1 MCASTG
7 ERMTD
12 PISTVSTWQR
22 KPLEGEMLKPAELIE
37 IDGAEKL
44 TLNARRIYNLLLHN
58 AHGPTM
64 VEPHKRFSIP
74 LSDLKFTHAGN
85 DRLKPAV
92 KALMRTIVTVR
103 RADGSEDLF
112 PLLGKTT
119 IGDRK
124 ADRGQLTYEFEPA
137 LIDLLRDSQIFA
149 KLQLDVIHAVSSKYA
164 LALYEVIAKRA
175 RLSFVHSET
184 FEIEQF
190 RTLLGVE
197 TGKLGTYSNLLK
209 FAIKPAF
216 DEVNR
221 LADFHVAFEPV
232 KVGRKVGAI
241 KIAWSIKDADA
252 KREAYRALQA
262 ITSEVNPTIEKIAD

>member
-1 MCASTG
+1 
-7 ERMTD
+7 
-12 PISTVSTWQR
+12 
-22 KPLEGEMLKPAELIE
+22 MLKPAELIE

-58 AHGPTM
+58 AHGPSM
-64 VEPHKRFSIP
+64 VEPHRRFSIP
-74 LSDLKFTHAGN
+74 LTDLKFTHAGN

-103 RADGSEDLF
+103 RSDGSEELF

-124 ADRGQLTYEFEPA
+124 GDRGQLTYEFDPA
-137 LIDLLRDSQIFA
+137 LIELLRDSQIFA

-175 RLSFVHSET
+175 RLSYVHGEV
-184 FEIEQF
+184 FDLEQF

-197 TGKLGTYSNLLK
+197 PGKLGTYSNLLK

-241 KIAWSIKDADA
+241 RVAWSIKDAEA

-262 ITSEVNPTIEKIAD
+262 VTSAASPETEEIAE